1 MSVTDPIIDDAR
13 GAAYHIFFLKVSK
26 ICTSKFWAIK
36 NATPEPIAILIEI
49 ISEKLVD
56 TNKEQLSWNKCNLDE
71 IYQPSDIRD
80 IFGVE
85 PSSLNTSY
93 SKRFYKLSEGELQK
107 WHELG
112 KSINT
117 SLPFNDVLII
127 YSQ

>member
-1 MSVTDPIIDDAR
+1 MDSKDLRNFLGEIDSRQAKDLIKDQKKYETDWTEEVII
-13 GAAYHIFFLKVSK
+13 
-26 ICTSKFWAIK
+26 
-36 NATPEPIAILIEI
+36 PEI
-49 ISEKLVD
+49 IYEKLA
-56 TNKEQLSWNKCNLDE
+56 NKEQLSWNKCNLDE

-112 KSINT
+112 KSIKT